1 MSAASRIA
9 ACLKSVDFEVFGKV
23 QGEPCRNSHVRSQG
37 AWLRIWYFI
46 SAGVFFRKV
55 SQTWSSHNAVHVE
68 YDLTHT
74 HTRTLPVHSPES
86 TRVASGWMGEE
97 HGKIDSGG
105 CGTGRGEAGGS
116 HVSELCIL
124 LSILSR

>member
-1 MSAASRIA
+1 MFVVRGRG
-9 ACLKSVDFEVFGKV
+9 FE
-23 QGEPCRNSHVRSQG
+23 S
-37 AWLRIWYFI
+37 WYFI

-55 SQTWSSHNAVHVE
+55 RQTWSSHNAVHVE

-74 HTRTLPVHSPES
+74 HTHTHTHTLPVHSPES
-86 TRVASGWMGEE
+86 TRVASGWVGEE

>member
-1 MSAASRIA
+1 MFVVRGRG
-9 ACLKSVDFEVFGKV
+9 FE
-23 QGEPCRNSHVRSQG
+23 S
-37 AWLRIWYFI
+37 WYFI

-55 SQTWSSHNAVHVE
+55 SQTCQVTVQYMLNMT
-68 YDLTHT
+68 LHT
-74 HTRTLPVHSPES
+74 HIHTHMLPVHSPES